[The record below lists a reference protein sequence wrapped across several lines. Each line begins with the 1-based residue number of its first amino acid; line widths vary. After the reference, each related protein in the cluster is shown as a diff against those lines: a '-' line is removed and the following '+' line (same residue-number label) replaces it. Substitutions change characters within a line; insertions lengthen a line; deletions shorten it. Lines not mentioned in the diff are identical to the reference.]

1 MSSRERKGE
10 NGQWRVVAVVELEK
24 REARFCPFF
33 FVIALYYFGL
43 SQERKN
49 GGRIANENHYEGAVR
64 DSVSIVM
71 I

>member
-43 SQERKN
+43 SQERKKKLWLKP
-49 GGRIANENHYEGAVR
+49 G
-64 DSVSIVM
+64 DSVWNRDERE
-71 I
+71 